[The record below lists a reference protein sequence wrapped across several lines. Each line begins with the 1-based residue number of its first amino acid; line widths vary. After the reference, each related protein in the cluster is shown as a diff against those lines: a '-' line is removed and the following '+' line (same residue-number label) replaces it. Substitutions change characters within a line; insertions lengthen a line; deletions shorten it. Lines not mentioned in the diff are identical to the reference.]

1 MIKNYIFDFDGTVA
15 DTIGGIVATM
25 QETFRLHGREIPSVD
40 DIKGVIG
47 LRLDDCMRGLGIADE
62 GEVTELCA
70 TYRRIF
76 PDIAMS
82 KIELFPEV
90 KETLTELHKQ
100 GKRLA
105 IATSRNKHSLTEIMK
120 RHGVLDYFDLLV
132 SASDG
137 YAPKPAPDM
146 VLGILDKLGINE
158 SETLVIGDTTFD
170 IDMGNKAHCWTCAV
184 TYGNHTR
191 ERLMTAQPNFI
202 VDNFCEVLSCKNTF
216 LNPIITIDSDNR

>member
-40 DIKGVIG
+40 EIRGVIG
-47 LRLDDCMRGLGIADE
+47 LPLDGCMRALDISDE
-62 GEVTELCA
+62 SDVIELCA

-82 KIELFPEV
+82 QIELFPTV
-90 KETLTELHKQ
+90 KETLTELHKN
-100 GKRLA
+100 GKCLA

-120 RHGVLDYFDLLV
+120 RHGVLDNFDLLV

-146 VLGILDKLGINE
+146 VLGILDKLGINQ

-202 VDNFCEVLSCKNTF
+202 IDNFCEVLSCSQK
-216 LNPIITIDSDNR
+216 IIEQ

>member
-25 QETFRLHGREIPSVD
+25 QETFRLQGRDIPSVEE
-40 DIKGVIG
+40 IKRVIG
-47 LRLDDCMRGLGIADE
+47 LPLEGCMRGLGITVE
-62 GEVTELCA
+62 GDVAELCA

-82 KIELFPEV
+82 QIQLFPDV
-90 KETLTELHKQ
+90 KETLTELHNQ

-105 IATSRNKHSLTEIMK
+105 IATSRNKNSLTEIMK
-120 RHGVLDYFDLLV
+120 RHGVLDYFELLV
-132 SASDG
+132 SSSDG

-146 VLGILDKLGINE
+146 VLGILDRLGISD
-158 SETLVIGDTTFD
+158 SETVVIGDTSFD
-170 IDMGNKAHCWTCAV
+170 IEMGNKAHCWTCAV

-191 ERLMTAQPNFI
+191 EKLMTAQPNFI
-202 VDNFCEVLSCKNTF
+202 VDSFSEVLSCKNDF
-216 LNPIITIDSDNR
+216 

>member
-25 QETFRLHGREIPSVD
+25 QETFRIQGRDIPSVEE
-40 DIKGVIG
+40 IKGVIG
-47 LRLDDCMRGLGIADE
+47 LPLEGCMRGLGIAVE
-62 GEVTELCA
+62 GDVAELCA

-82 KIELFPEV
+82 QIELFPDV
-90 KETLTELHKQ
+90 KETLTELHNQ

-105 IATSRNKHSLTEIMK
+105 IATSRNKNSLTEMMK
-120 RHGVLDYFDLLV
+120 RHGVLDYFELLV
-132 SASDG
+132 SSSDG

-146 VLGILDKLGINE
+146 VLGILDRLGISD
-158 SETLVIGDTTFD
+158 SETVVIGDTSFD
-170 IDMGNKAHCWTCAV
+170 IEMGNKAHCWTCAV

-191 ERLMTAQPNFI
+191 EKLMTAQPNFI
-202 VDNFCEVLSCKNTF
+202 VDSFSEVLSCKNDF
-216 LNPIITIDSDNR
+216 

>member
-25 QETFRLHGREIPSVD
+25 QETFRLQGRDIPSVEE
-40 DIKGVIG
+40 IKGVIG
-47 LRLDDCMRGLGIADE
+47 LPLEGCMRGLGIAVE
-62 GEVTELCA
+62 GDVAELCA

-82 KIELFPEV
+82 QIELFPDV
-90 KETLTELHKQ
+90 KETLTELHNQ

-105 IATSRNKHSLTEIMK
+105 IATSRNRNSLTEIMK
-120 RHGVLDYFDLLV
+120 RHGVLDYFELLV
-132 SASDG
+132 SSSDG

-146 VLGILDKLGINE
+146 VLGILDRLGISD
-158 SETLVIGDTTFD
+158 SETVVIGDTSFD
-170 IDMGNKAHCWTCAV
+170 IEMGNKAHCWTCAV

-191 ERLMTAQPNFI
+191 EKLMTAQPNFI
-202 VDNFCEVLSCKNTF
+202 VDSFSEVLSCKNDF
-216 LNPIITIDSDNR
+216 

>member
-25 QETFRLHGREIPSVD
+25 QETFRLQGRDIPSVEE
-40 DIKGVIG
+40 IKGVIG
-47 LRLDDCMRGLGIADE
+47 LPLEGCMRGLGIAVE
-62 GEVTELCA
+62 GDVAELCA

-82 KIELFPEV
+82 QIQLFPNV
-90 KETLTELHKQ
+90 KETLTELHNQ

-105 IATSRNKHSLTEIMK
+105 IATSRNRNSLTEIMK
-120 RHGVLDYFDLLV
+120 RHGVLDYFELLV
-132 SASDG
+132 SSSDG

-146 VLGILDKLGINE
+146 VLGILDRLGISD
-158 SETLVIGDTTFD
+158 SETVVIGDTSFD
-170 IDMGNKAHCWTCAV
+170 IEMGNKAHCWTCAV

-191 ERLMTAQPNFI
+191 EKLMTAQPNFI
-202 VDNFCEVLSCKNTF
+202 VDSFSEVLSCKNNF
-216 LNPIITIDSDNR
+216 

>member
-25 QETFRLHGREIPSVD
+25 QETFRLQGRDIPSVEE
-40 DIKGVIG
+40 IKGVIG
-47 LRLDDCMRGLGIADE
+47 LPLEGCMRGLGIAVE
-62 GEVTELCA
+62 GDVAELCA

-82 KIELFPEV
+82 QIELFPDV
-90 KETLTELHKQ
+90 KETLTELHNQ

-105 IATSRNKHSLTEIMK
+105 IATSRNRNSLTEIMK
-120 RHGVLDYFDLLV
+120 RHGVLDYFELLV
-132 SASDG
+132 SSSDG

-146 VLGILDKLGINE
+146 VLGILDRLGISD
-158 SETLVIGDTTFD
+158 SETVVIGDTSFD
-170 IDMGNKAHCWTCAV
+170 IEMGNKAHCWTCAV

-191 ERLMTAQPNFI
+191 EKLMTAQPNFI
-202 VDNFCEVLSCKNTF
+202 VDSFSEVLSCKNNF
-216 LNPIITIDSDNR
+216 

>member
-15 DTIGGIVATM
+15 DTTGGIVATM
-25 QETFRLHGREIPSVD
+25 QETFRLYDRDIPSVE

-47 LRLDDCMRGLGIADE
+47 LPLDGCMRGLSITDE
-62 GEVTELCA
+62 SDVTELCA

-82 KIELFPEV
+82 QIELFPEV

-105 IATSRNKHSLTEIMK
+105 IATSRNKVSLTEIMK
-120 RHGVLDYFDLLV
+120 RHGVLDYFELLV

-146 VLGILDKLGINE
+146 VLGILDQLGINE
-158 SETLVIGDTTFD
+158 NETVVIGDTTFD
-170 IDMGNKAHCWTCAV
+170 IEMGNKAHCWTCAV

-191 ERLMTAQPNFI
+191 ERLMIAQPNFI
-202 VDNFCEVLSCKNTF
+202 IDSFSEVLSCKNNF
-216 LNPIITIDSDNR
+216 

>member
-146 VLGILDKLGINE
+146 VLGILDKLDINE

-184 TYGNHTR
+184 TYGNHTW

-202 VDNFCEVLSCKNTF
+202 VDNFCEVLSCKNT
-216 LNPIITIDSDNR
+216 I

>member
-25 QETFRLHGREIPSVD
+25 QETFRLNGRDIPSVEE
-40 DIKGVIG
+40 IKEVIG
-47 LRLDDCMRGLGIADE
+47 LPLEGCMHGLGITVE
-62 GEVTELCA
+62 GDVAELCA

-82 KIELFPEV
+82 QIQLFPNV
-90 KETLTELHKQ
+90 KETLTELHNQ

-105 IATSRNKHSLTEIMK
+105 IATSRNRNSLTEIMK
-120 RHGVLDYFDLLV
+120 RHGVLDYFELLV
-132 SASDG
+132 SSSDG

-146 VLGILDKLGINE
+146 VLGILDRLGISD
-158 SETLVIGDTTFD
+158 SETVVIGDTSFD
-170 IDMGNKAHCWTCAV
+170 IEMGNKAHCWTCAV

-191 ERLMTAQPNFI
+191 EKLMTAQPNFI
-202 VDNFCEVLSCKNTF
+202 VDSFSEVLSCKNNF
-216 LNPIITIDSDNR
+216 

>member
-1 MIKNYIFDFDGTVA
+1 MINNYIFDFDGTIA

-25 QETFRLHGREIPSVD
+25 QETFRLHGREMPSVD

-105 IATSRNKHSLTEIMK
+105 IATSRNKHSLTDIMK

-146 VLGILDKLGINE
+146 VLGILDKLDINE

-216 LNPIITIDSDNR
+216 

>member
-25 QETFRLHGREIPSVD
+25 QETFRLHGREVPSVE

-47 LRLDDCMRGLGIADE
+47 LPLDGCMRGLGIADE
-62 GEVTELCA
+62 GDVAELCA

-82 KIELFPEV
+82 QIELFPKV

-105 IATSRNKHSLTEIMK
+105 IATSRNKQSLTEIMK

-132 SASDG
+132 SASDS

-146 VLGILDKLGINE
+146 VLRILEQLGI
-158 SETLVIGDTTFD
+158 SENDTLVIGDTTFD
-170 IDMGNKAHCWTCAV
+170 IEMGNKAHCWTCAV

-191 ERLMTAQPNFI
+191 ERLMKALPNFI
-202 VDNFCEVLSCKNTF
+202 VDNFSEVLSCKND
-216 LNPIITIDSDNR
+216 L

>member
-25 QETFRLHGREIPSVD
+25 QETFRLQGRDIPSIEE
-40 DIKGVIG
+40 IKGVIG
-47 LRLDDCMRGLGIADE
+47 LPLEGCMRGLGIAVE
-62 GEVTELCA
+62 GDVAELCA

-82 KIELFPEV
+82 QIELFPDV
-90 KETLTELHKQ
+90 KETLTELHNQ

-105 IATSRNKHSLTEIMK
+105 IATSRNKNSLTEIMK
-120 RHGVLDYFDLLV
+120 RHGVLDYFELLV
-132 SASDG
+132 SSSDG

-146 VLGILDKLGINE
+146 VLGILDRLGISD
-158 SETLVIGDTTFD
+158 SETVVIGDTSFD
-170 IDMGNKAHCWTCAV
+170 IEMGNKAHCWTCAV

-191 ERLMTAQPNFI
+191 EKLMTAQPNFI
-202 VDNFCEVLSCKNTF
+202 VDSFSEVLSCKNDF
-216 LNPIITIDSDNR
+216 

>member
-1 MIKNYIFDFDGTVA
+1 MIKNYIFDFDVTVD

-25 QETFRLHGREIPSVD
+25 QETYRLHGREIPTVD

-62 GEVTELCA
+62 DEVIELCA

-82 KIELFPEV
+82 KIELFPGV

-120 RHGVLDYFDLLV
+120 RHGVLEYFDLLA

-146 VLGILDKLGINE
+146 VLGVLEEMGISE
-158 SETLVIGDTTFD
+158 SETMVIGDTTFD
-170 IDMGNKAHCWTCAV
+170 IEMGNKAHCWTCAV

-191 ERLMTAQPNFI
+191 DRLMTAQPNFI
-202 VDNFCEVLSCKNTF
+202 IDNFCEVLSCKNTF
-216 LNPIITIDSDNR
+216 

>member
-25 QETFRLHGREIPSVD
+25 QETFCLQGRDIPSVEE
-40 DIKGVIG
+40 IKGVIG
-47 LRLDDCMRGLGIADE
+47 LPLEGCMRGLGIAVE
-62 GEVTELCA
+62 GDVAELCA

-82 KIELFPEV
+82 QIELFPDV
-90 KETLTELHKQ
+90 KETLTELHNQ

-105 IATSRNKHSLTEIMK
+105 IATSRNKNSLTEMMK
-120 RHGVLDYFDLLV
+120 RHGVLDYFELLV
-132 SASDG
+132 SSSDG

-146 VLGILDKLGINE
+146 VLGILDRLGISD
-158 SETLVIGDTTFD
+158 SETVVIGDTSFD
-170 IDMGNKAHCWTCAV
+170 IEMGNKAHCWTCAV

-191 ERLMTAQPNFI
+191 EKLMTAQPNFI
-202 VDNFCEVLSCKNTF
+202 VDSFSEVLSCKNDF
-216 LNPIITIDSDNR
+216 

>member
-1 MIKNYIFDFDGTVA
+1 MVKNYIFDFDGTVA

-40 DIKGVIG
+40 EIKGVIG

-82 KIELFPEV
+82 KIELFPDV
-90 KETLTELHKQ
+90 KETLTVLHKQ

-120 RHGVLDYFDLLV
+120 CHGILDYFDLMV

-137 YAPKPAPDM
+137 YAPKPSPDM
-146 VLGILDKLGINE
+146 VLGILNKLGINE

-170 IDMGNKAHCWTCAV
+170 IEMGNKAHCRTCAV

-191 ERLMTAQPNFI
+191 ERLLTAQPNFI
-202 VDNFCEVLSCKNTF
+202 VDNFCEILSCKNTF
-216 LNPIITIDSDNR
+216 